1 MQCFNIVFITEP
13 KLLSYGDFKHF
24 LQDNFQNEQ
33 RKTLHDSGNSFD
45 DFDHIFKTKLNVPPK
60 RDSRLEEIISS
71 ILIKRQAIMKRS
83 RFQRIAN
90 KTKDPFDIRNGKNQ
104 RNYVVNINKKTK
116 FDSNGNE
123 SFWLICKPYLTN
135 SRSEAD
141 TNITLSKNGGLVL
154 NNNEIETILGPQ
166 LTVQVYVIGLI
177 ITCLYLKVLIWLTL
191 TPNAIK
197 ITLGYSVCNF
207 HSQLISTKNVSK
219 VIRELKNNKSID
231 GEISIRKLK

>member
-1 MQCFNIVFITEP
+1 MQSFNIVFITEP
-13 KLLSYGDFKHF
+13 KLLRYGDFKHF

-33 RKTLHDSGNSFD
+33 RKALYDCGNSFD
-45 DFDHIFKTKLNVPPK
+45 DFDHIFTTKLNVPPK

-71 ILIKRQAIMKRS
+71 VLIKRQAIMKRS
-83 RFQRIAN
+83 RFQRI
-90 KTKDPFDIRNGKNQ
+90 PFDIRNCKNQ
-104 RNYVVNINKKTK
+104 RNYVVNINKKKK

-123 SFWLICKPYLTN
+123 SFWLNCKPYLTN

-141 TNITLSKNGGLVL
+141 TDITLNKNGGLVL

-177 ITCLYLKVLIWLTL
+177 ITCLYLKVPIWFTL

-231 GEISIRKLK
+231 GEISVRKLK